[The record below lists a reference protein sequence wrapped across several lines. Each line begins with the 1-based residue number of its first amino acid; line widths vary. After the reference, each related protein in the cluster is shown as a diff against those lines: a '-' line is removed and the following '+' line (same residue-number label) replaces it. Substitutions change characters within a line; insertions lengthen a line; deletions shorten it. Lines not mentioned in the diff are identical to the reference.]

1 MQKKATFLMAVLLL
15 LVHLTRAQDVP
26 VKGIVKDNQG
36 NPLPGVSV
44 VVKNTTRGTTTS
56 QEGAYTI
63 QAGANDILVF
73 SFLGYSKQ
81 ETQVGNRSVID
92 LVLQDEN
99 RQLSEV
105 VVIGYGT
112 QRKKDITGAVS
123 VVGEKE
129 FESRPNTQLGAVLQ
143 GKAPGV
149 QVLAPSGK
157 PSAGFSIRIR
167 GTSSIKAS
175 SDPLYVIDG
184 VPTTDTRSV
193 NPADIESIS
202 VLKDAS
208 SAAIYGASGANGV
221 VLITTRKGKTGP
233 PRFEFNAYGG
243 YQSVWRRLDVLN
255 GAQYRELM
263 TEMGNITDWNRYN
276 KNTNW
281 QDEIFRKGTSQ
292 NYQLSVSGKNDKTT
306 YYLSG
311 GWVQQNGAV
320 RSATMDRFNFKV
332 NLEQQVNNWLTMGTN
347 VAYSRWHDVDVTD
360 NIGVDRGG
368 VLLGALATP
377 PVIGIYNDNGT
388 FTSNPFQDWENP
400 VASTDGAE
408 RGYKQQR
415 VLGNVYAEVLL
426 LPELKFRSNFG
437 IDYNNSV
444 YDYFVDPFRTSY
456 GRARGGIGQNN
467 TDLINYWIAEN
478 TLSYNKVFGKHNV
491 GAMAGVVAQSTKWE
505 SAKIEKSG
513 FSSSGIPTTNAGST
527 FQLAENTKSEKKN
540 ASFLARVNYSYEDKY
555 LLTANMRADA
565 SSVFG
570 PENRWGYFPSASIGW
585 RISQEPFMKDIT
597 VINDLKLRAGW
608 GKVGND
614 QLGASRYPWLGLVG
628 PGSNYPIGS
637 GILPGTAPSSFEN
650 RNLKWEAT
658 EQYNVGL
665 DVTVL
670 DSRLTV
676 SIDAYQKNTSDLLLD
691 VPVPKSTGFDIS
703 TQNVGKV
710 RNKGLEFLISSRNLV
725 GDFEW
730 STDLNVSINRN
741 KVIDIQDQDI
751 FSANVSTRGNISL
764 TREGEPLGVFYGYR
778 AAGVDPQT
786 GNLWYLNSKNEKV
799 FEPAA
804 EDRVIIGNP
813 NPDLLYGIT
822 NNFSYKNIRLSVFLQ
837 GSQGNDMF
845 NASRIETESMMD
857 PRNQTTVVLNRWKTP
872 GQVTDIPKATPNDS
886 KNSLISTRYVENGSY
901 MRVKSATLSYDLP
914 ATVLNRIRLKGL
926 RVYVTGEN
934 LFTITDYTGFDPEV
948 NYLGNTTDPGDA
960 NKSQGIDFGT
970 YPQTRNLIFGL
981 NVTF

>member
-1 MQKKATFLMAVLLL
+1 MAVLLL
-15 LVHLTRAQDVP
+15 LVSFTRAQDVA
-26 VKGIVKDNQG
+26 VRGTVKDNQG

-44 VVKNTTRGTTTS
+44 VIKNTTRGTTTLPN
-56 QEGAYTI
+56 GAFAI
-63 QAGANDILVF
+63 QADKQDILVF

-81 ETQVGNRSVID
+81 ETQVGDRDVIN
-92 LVLQDEN
+92 LVMQDEN

-255 GAQYRELM
+255 GTQYRELM
-263 TEMGNITDWNRYN
+263 TEMGNITDWNKYN

-320 RSATMDRFNFKV
+320 RAATMDRFNFKV
-332 NLEQQVNNWLTMGTN
+332 NLEQQLNNWLTMGTN

-408 RGYKQQR
+408 VGNKQQR
-415 VLGNVYAEVLL
+415 LLGNIYGEIQL

-456 GRARGGIGQNN
+456 GRARGGIGRNN

-478 TLSYNKVFGKHNV
+478 TLSYNKTFGKHTV
-491 GAMAGVVAQSTKWE
+491 GALAGVVAQSTKWE
-505 SAKIEKSG
+505 SSKIEKTG
-513 FSSSGIPTTNAGST
+513 FSSNGIPTTNAGST
-527 FQLAENTKSEKKN
+527 FQVAENTKSEKKN
-540 ASFLARVNYSYEDKY
+540 ASFLGRVTYSYEDKY

-570 PENRWGYFPSASIGW
+570 PQNRWGYFPSASIGW
-585 RISQEPFMKDIT
+585 RISQEAFMKDIT

-614 QLGASRYPWLGLVG
+614 QLGTSRYPWLGLVG
-628 PGSNYPIGS
+628 PGSNYPIG
-637 GILPGTAPSSFEN
+637 GIVMPGTSPSSFEN
-650 RNLKWEAT
+650 RELKWEAT
-658 EQYNVGL
+658 TQYNVGL
-665 DVTVL
+665 DLTVL

-710 RNKGLEFLISSRNLV
+710 RNKGLEFLVSSRNLV

-730 STDLNVSINRN
+730 STGLNVSINRN
-741 KVIDIQDQDI
+741 KVIDIQKQDI
-751 FSANVSTRGNISL
+751 FSAGVSTRGNISL

-786 GNLWYLNSKNEKV
+786 GNLWYLTSKGEKV

-804 EDRVIIGNP
+804 EDRVIIGDP
-813 NPDLLYGIT
+813 NPDFLYGIT
-822 NNFSYKNIRLSVFLQ
+822 NNFSYKNVRLSVFLQ

-857 PRNQTTVVLNRWKTP
+857 PRNQSTVVLNRWKTP
-872 GQVTDIPKATPNDS
+872 GQNTDIPKATPNDS
-886 KNSLISTRYVENGSY
+886 KNSIISTRYVENGSY

-914 ATVLNRIRLKGL
+914 ATVLNRIKLKGL

-934 LFTITDYTGFDPEV
+934 LFTITDYKGFDPEV
-948 NYLGNTTDPGDA
+948 NYQGTNTDPGDA

>member
-1 MQKKATFLMAVLLL
+1 MAVLLL
-15 LVHLTRAQDVP
+15 LVSFTRAQDVA
-26 VKGIVKDNQG
+26 VRGTVKDNQG

-44 VVKNTTRGTTTS
+44 VIKNTTRGTTTLPD
-56 QEGAYTI
+56 GAFAI
-63 QAGANDILVF
+63 QADKQDILVF

-81 ETQVGNRSVID
+81 ETQVGDRDVIN
-92 LVLQDEN
+92 LVMQEEN

-255 GAQYRELM
+255 GTQYRELM
-263 TEMGNITDWNRYN
+263 TEMGNITDWNKYN

-320 RSATMDRFNFKV
+320 RAATMDRFNFKV
-332 NLEQQVNNWLTMGTN
+332 NLEQQLNNWLTMGTN

-408 RGYKQQR
+408 VGNKQQR
-415 VLGNVYAEVLL
+415 LLGNIYGEIQL

-456 GRARGGIGQNN
+456 GRARGGIGRNN

-478 TLSYNKVFGKHNV
+478 TLSYNKTFGKHTV
-491 GAMAGVVAQSTKWE
+491 GALAGVVAQSTKWE
-505 SAKIEKSG
+505 SSKIEKTG
-513 FSSSGIPTTNAGST
+513 FSSNGIPTTNAGST
-527 FQLAENTKSEKKN
+527 FQVAENTKSEKKN
-540 ASFLARVNYSYEDKY
+540 ASFLGRVTYSYEDKY

-570 PENRWGYFPSASIGW
+570 PQNRWGYFPSASIGW
-585 RISQEPFMKDIT
+585 RISQEAFMKDIT

-614 QLGASRYPWLGLVG
+614 QLGTSRYPWLGLVG
-628 PGSNYPIGS
+628 PGSNYPIG
-637 GILPGTAPSSFEN
+637 GIVMPGTSPSSFEN
-650 RNLKWEAT
+650 RELKWEAT
-658 EQYNVGL
+658 TQYNVGL
-665 DVTVL
+665 DLTVL

-710 RNKGLEFLISSRNLV
+710 RNKGLEFLVSSRNLV

-730 STDLNVSINRN
+730 STGLNVSINRN
-741 KVIDIQDQDI
+741 KVIDIQKQDI
-751 FSANVSTRGNISL
+751 FSAGVSTRGNISL

-786 GNLWYLNSKNEKV
+786 GNLWYLTSKGEKV

-804 EDRVIIGNP
+804 EDRVIIGDP
-813 NPDLLYGIT
+813 NPDFLYGIT
-822 NNFSYKNIRLSVFLQ
+822 NNFSYKNVRLSVFLQ

-857 PRNQTTVVLNRWKTP
+857 PRNQSTVVLNRWKTP
-872 GQVTDIPKATPNDS
+872 GQNTDIPKATPNDS
-886 KNSLISTRYVENGSY
+886 KNSIISTRYVENGSY

-914 ATVLNRIRLKGL
+914 ATVLNRIKLKGL

-934 LFTITDYTGFDPEV
+934 LFTITDYKGFDPEV
-948 NYLGNTTDPGDA
+948 NYQGTNTDPGDA